1 MVDGAPPPQPPLLD
15 SRDASSEGDVAGWGR
30 SEGVPEPEPGGD
42 RSMNALGNDSGVR
55 RSGKPAAGR
64 ERTAA
69 GIGRWSEAAAPPACP
84 PRLGPT
90 AGDAAAT
97 PTLVDPPAS
106 RAGSGDV
113 DEEAPP
119 PVPPPPVPPPARPP
133 ARRPAAAAER
143 AARRSPPGRGVRRGR
158 RGRAEERAR
167 RGPLVWGGG
176 SRAATGDRG
185 GAGRESA
192 RRASART
199 GRSLPAAEAA
209 PPRAPPH
216 APRQA
221 GLPRPAPTAA
231 RSAASRGT

>member
-119 PVPPPPVPPPARPP
+119 PVPPPHRGDVDEAWRPLAGSWARDQRLKGSSSGEREPE
-133 ARRPAAAAER
+133 RRDNRSPGSSVSR
-143 AARRSPPGRGVRRGR
+143 ARRSSDSTRCSSRQ
-158 RGRAEERAR
+158 RAESC
-167 RGPLVWGGG
+167 
-176 SRAATGDRG
+176 SRM
-185 GAGRESA
+185 REM
-192 RRASART
+192 
-199 GRSLPAAEAA
+199 AA
-209 PPRAPPH
+209 PLDTP
-216 APRQA
+216 
-221 GLPRPAPTAA
+221 
-231 RSAASRGT
+231 